1 MALPNHIGLE
11 YFAGM
16 KRLAV
21 FAVLF
26 ATLSLSPMAHAQGNP
41 DDQYL
46 IIYALMQQADAFD
59 NSGEPRRALDDYA
72 EAQNNLQKFQ
82 RVFPDWNPRIVNF
95 RLNYLAEKIAEVT
108 AKLPS
113 TRAPAPAAAAPA
125 APGAPPVATNTS
137 ATAAAAAAELQSQLN
152 ALHEQVKQLQGD
164 NESLQSK
171 LKEALAAQP
180 AAVSPDQFARV
191 QQQLRLLMKENDLL
205 KVSLARGGGNP
216 TAGVDAKTFGL
227 LKQSLAEANQKLASQ
242 TERADKLALENQ
254 TLQTRLQSLLTSA
267 DAAEALRQE
276 NELLKK
282 QVASLRSAPAAGVA
296 AGNAA
301 VELARARTQI
311 ATLQSAA
318 EVNLL
323 EKMALENRVKQLQ
336 GMTPIPPPA
345 VAGPSQAEN
354 EARIRELE
362 QERDELLARLGDANK
377 KLYGPKGQDVA
388 AQVDALAQ
396 QVDTLRARIAV
407 DEAQPVPYTPAE
419 LALFKQAA
427 PSLTANPNAEKKSV
441 HELPGGAAAL
451 VAEAQNYFSARQYGK
466 AEADYQQILKQ
477 DENNGLALANLA
489 AIELEENKLD
499 DADKHI
505 QGALAQ
511 SPNDAYNLTVQ
522 GRIQFAEAKYDEAL
536 DALSR
541 AAKLDP
547 QNPDIENYLGVT
559 LAQKGLRTQAETALR
574 RAVQL
579 DPNYGAAHNNLAVIY
594 LTQQPPMVELARWHY
609 EKALAA
615 GQPHNPA
622 LEKLLAEKGAPVD
635 Q

>member
-1 MALPNHIGLE
+1 MKWL
-11 YFAGM
+11 AG
-16 KRLAV
+16 

-26 ATLSLSPMAHAQGNP
+26 AALALSPMARAQGNP

-46 IIYALMQQADAFD
+46 IIYAIIQQGDAFD
-59 NSGEPRRALDDYA
+59 NSGEPRRALEDYA
-72 EAQNNLQKFQ
+72 GAQDDLQKFQ
-82 RVFPDWNPRIVNF
+82 KVFPDWNPRIVKF

-113 TRAPAPAAAAPA
+113 RPPGGTPPPAAVPA
-125 APGAPPVATNTS
+125 KPGSPVEAS
-137 ATAAAAAAELQSQLN
+137 AAAAATAALQSQIG
-152 ALHEQVKQLQGD
+152 ALQEQVKQLQS
-164 NESLQSK
+164 NNQTLQSK
-171 LKEALAAQP
+171 LKEALGMQP
-180 AAVSPDQFARV
+180 ATVSPDQLAQV
-191 QQQLRLLMKENDLL
+191 QQQLRSLMKENDLL
-205 KVSLARGGGNP
+205 KVGRAEGNGNAP
-216 TAGVDAKTFGL
+216 AGVDAKSFEL
-227 LKQSLAEANQKLASQ
+227 LKQALVEANQKLAAQ
-242 TERADKLALENQ
+242 AADAGKLARENR
-254 TLQTRLQSLLTSA
+254 TLQTRLQSLLAGA

-282 QVASLRSAPAAGVA
+282 QVASLQSAPAAVTGT
-296 AGNAA
+296 GNPSA
-301 VELARARTQI
+301 ELARAQAQI
-311 ATLQSAA
+311 NTLQSAA

-323 EKMALENRVKQLQ
+323 EKIALENRLKQLQ
-336 GMTPIPPPA
+336 GRAPQPPPVA
-345 VAGPSQAEN
+345 AGPGQAEN

-362 QERDELLARLGDANK
+362 QERDQLLARLGDANK
-377 KLYGPKGQDVA
+377 KLYGAKGQDAA
-388 AQVDALAQ
+388 AQIDALAQ

-407 DEAQPVPYTPAE
+407 DEAQAVPYTPEE
-419 LALFKQAA
+419 LALFKQST

-441 HELPGGAAAL
+441 HELPSGAASL
-451 VAEAQNYFSARQYGK
+451 VAEAQNYFSAREYVK
-466 AEADYQQILKQ
+466 AEADYQEILKQ
-477 DENNGLALANLA
+477 DQNNGLALANLA

-505 QGALAQ
+505 QAALAQ
-511 SPNDAYNLTVQ
+511 SPNDAYNLTVL
-522 GRIQFAEAKYDEAL
+522 GRVQFAEAKYDEAL

-594 LTQQPPMVELARWHY
+594 LTQQPPMIELARWHY
-609 EKALAA
+609 QKALAA

-622 LEKLLAEKGAPVD
+622 LEKMLADKGAPVA

>member
-1 MALPNHIGLE
+1 
-11 YFAGM
+11 M
-16 KRLAV
+16 KCLAV

-26 ATLSLSPMAHAQGNP
+26 AALLLSPMARAQGNP

-46 IIYALMQQADAFD
+46 IIYALIQQADAFN

-72 EAQNNLQKFQ
+72 EAQDDLQKFEK
-82 RVFPDWNPRIVNF
+82 VFPDWNPRIVNF

-108 AKLPS
+108 ARLPS
-113 TRAPAPAAAAPA
+113 TNAPPPAAAVPA
-125 APGAPPVATNTS
+125 APGAPPVAAN
-137 ATAAAAAAELQSQLN
+137 TAAATAELQSQLD
-152 ALHEQVKQLQGD
+152 ALHEQVRRLRGD
-164 NESLQSK
+164 NETLQSK

-180 AAVSPDQFARV
+180 ATVSPDQLAQV

-205 KVSLARGGGNP
+205 KVSLAQGSGNAA
-216 TAGVDAKTFGL
+216 AGVDAKAFEL
-227 LKQSLAEANQKLASQ
+227 LKQALAEANQKLAAQ
-242 TERADKLALENQ
+242 TERADKLAQENQ
-254 TLQTRLQSLLTSA
+254 TLQTRLQSLLASA

-282 QVASLRSAPAAGVA
+282 QVASLQSAPAAVVGT
-296 AGNAA
+296 GNAA
-301 VELARARTQI
+301 ADLARAQTQI
-311 ATLQSAA
+311 AALRSAS

-323 EKMALENRVKQLQ
+323 EKIALENRVKQLQ
-336 GMTPIPPPA
+336 GMAPKPPPT

-362 QERDELLARLGDANK
+362 QERDDLLARLGDANK
-377 KLYGPKGQDVA
+377 KLYGAKNQDAA
-388 AQVDALAQ
+388 AQIDALAQ
-396 QVDTLRARIAV
+396 QLDTLRARIAV
-407 DEAQPVPYTPAE
+407 DEAQAVPYTPEE
-419 LALFKQAA
+419 LALFKQSTPA
-427 PSLTANPNAEKKSV
+427 LTANPNAEKKSV
-441 HELPGGAAAL
+441 HELPSGAASL
-451 VAEAQNYFSARQYGK
+451 VAEAQNYFSTREYGK

-499 DADKHI
+499 NADKHI
-505 QGALAQ
+505 QAALAQ

-622 LEKLLAEKGAPVD
+622 LEKMLAEKGAPVS